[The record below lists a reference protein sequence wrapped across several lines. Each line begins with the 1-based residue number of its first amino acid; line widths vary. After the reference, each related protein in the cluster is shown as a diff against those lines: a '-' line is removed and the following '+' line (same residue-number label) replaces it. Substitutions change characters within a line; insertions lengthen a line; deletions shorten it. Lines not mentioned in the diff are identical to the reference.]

1 MRPLSLPVSQRRAL
15 APSAGSLGLVSR
27 LVAVAIAL
35 CVTAAPLTAQEGVIA
50 GTVRRAVT
58 LTPIE
63 GARVEVEGTELS
75 ATTDA
80 AGRFRITGI
89 SGTAIRLQVR
99 RLSFVPVAQA
109 ATVGATD
116 IRILLAESPVKLDE
130 IVVTGTA
137 VGTQSRA
144 IGNAVS
150 TINAVDEVEKS
161 GVGDL
166 GQLLNARAPGV
177 IVTSGSGRTGS
188 GPSINIRG
196 KNTIS
201 LSQQPLLYIDGV
213 RVVNDAGTGTRFQG
227 GSPASRLNDISPE
240 DIESMEIIKGPAAA
254 TIYGTEAANG
264 VIQIIT
270 RKGRTNSA
278 PVWTASVRQGTQWFQ
293 DPEGRIPT
301 NYAACLTAA
310 QVAPTSLALDCRGQ
324 PIGTI
329 VTWDAVEQENARGTP
344 IFRNGQLQT
353 YSGSLSG
360 GLPLIRYYLSG
371 TYDNDKGIEP
381 NNRVNRFSGHAN
393 MTVSPSSKV
402 DVSSSLTFVRGK
414 THLGAEYGAGSM
426 WGSLYGSP
434 LTEGGPGRGFNLYPP
449 EAVWGLFDNT
459 QDIARFTASGT
470 ISHRPTSWLT
480 QRFIVGIDETTEDNQ
495 GLQNFAPVEFQVF
508 QTPTANK
515 GQLLQDL
522 KNITFYSADY
532 SGSANIDL
540 TSAIS
545 ATTSIGGQFYKKYRQ
560 TTQTTGREFPAPG
573 LRTVSAA
580 AIREGSQEFTTNTT
594 IGAFI
599 QEQFGWNDR
608 LFLTAAVRADDNSA
622 FGEDFDFVTYP
633 KLSGTWVISEESFWA
648 PIRGSVNTLKLRT
661 AYGASGQQPDVFT
674 ALRTYQP
681 VTGLNDQPAVT
692 PQLFGNPDLKPE
704 RGQEIEVG
712 FEAGLFER
720 LSLDVTY
727 FSRRTKDAILERPI
741 APSTGF
747 PGRQFVNIGEVSNA
761 GLEVKA
767 DVTAL
772 QRENLGL
779 ELSLNLGTSRDRI
792 EDLGGIPFIAQP
804 GLPQRH
810 VEGYPI
816 NGYWAKRVTNA
827 TMPTTP
833 TGLATNVMCDNGA
846 GGEAPC
852 ATAPVVFLGTPTP
865 KLTGAFTSTLSIG
878 RNLRLFGLVDFKR
891 GHKMLDTDGAIRCAI
906 FRICEV
912 NVNPQ
917 KFSPQYVANAQN
929 GSALVIVDQFIRD
942 ASFSKLREV
951 SASYT
956 LPDRYARHVRAG
968 RAVVTLAGRNL
979 HTWTNYPGLDPES
992 RAAIAGASQFDQ
1004 AIVPT
1009 TAQFITTFTL
1019 TF

>member
-1 MRPLSLPVSQRRAL
+1 MQPISRPVREL
-15 APSAGSLGLVSR
+15 GSRGMAR
-27 LVAVAIAL
+27 LIAVAITL
-35 CVTAAPLTAQEGVIA
+35 CAAAPELFAQGGVVA

-58 LTPIE
+58 LSPVEGVRVSVE
-63 GARVEVEGTELS
+63 GAEQS
-75 ATTDA
+75 AITDA
-80 AGRFRITGI
+80 AGRFRLTDVRGD
-89 SGTAIRLQVR
+89 SVTLQAR
-99 RLSFVPVAQA
+99 RLSFTAVNQRVA
-109 ATVGATD
+109 VGASD
-116 IRILLAESPVKLDE
+116 VRILMNESAVRLDQV
-130 IVVTGTA
+130 VVTGTA

-150 TINAVDEVEKS
+150 TINAVDEIEKS

-166 GQLLNARAPGV
+166 GSLLNARAPGV
-177 IVTSGSGRTGS
+177 IVTSGSGRIGA

-213 RVVNDAGTGTRFQG
+213 RVVNDIGTGTRFQG
-227 GSPASRLNDISPE
+227 GNPASRLNDISPE

-270 RKGRTNSA
+270 KKGRANSA
-278 PVWTASVRQGTQWFQ
+278 PVWMASVRQGTQWFQ

-301 NYAACLTAA
+301 NYSMCSTAA
-310 QVAPTSLALDCRGQ
+310 HVAPTSNALDCRGQ
-324 PIGTI
+324 AIGTV
-329 VTWDAVEQENARGTP
+329 VTWDGVEQENARGTP
-344 IFRNGQLQT
+344 IWRNGHLQT
-353 YSGSLSG
+353 YNGSLSG
-360 GLPLIRYYLSG
+360 GLPLVRYYMSG
-371 TYDNDKGIEP
+371 TYDHDKGIEP
-381 NNRVNRFSGHAN
+381 NNKLSRFSGHAN
-393 MTVSPSSKV
+393 LMISPSDKV

-414 THLGAEYGAGSM
+414 THLGAEYGAGAM
-426 WGSLYGSP
+426 WGSLYGSA
-434 LTEGGPGRGFNLYPP
+434 LSEGGPGRGFNLYPP
-449 EAVWGLFDNT
+449 EAVWGLFENT
-459 QDIARFTASGT
+459 QDVARFTASGT
-470 ISHRPTSWLT
+470 VNHRPTSWLT

-495 GLQNFAPVEFQVF
+495 GLQHFAPVEFQVF
-508 QTPTANK
+508 QSPTANK

-532 SGSANIDL
+532 SGSANFDL

-545 ATTSIGGQFYKKYRQ
+545 STSSIGGQFYKKYRQ

-580 AIREGSQEFTTNTT
+580 AIREGSQEYTTNTT
-594 IGAFI
+594 VGMFV
-599 QEQFGWNDR
+599 QQQFGWQDR
-608 LFLTAAVRADDNSA
+608 LFLTAAIRADDNSA
-622 FGEDFDFVTYP
+622 FGEEFDFVTYP
-633 KLSGTWVISEESFWA
+633 KLSGTWVISEESFWQPA
-648 PIRGSVNTLKLRT
+648 RSAVNTLKLRA

-681 VTGLNDQPAVT
+681 VTGLNDQPAVS
-692 PQLFGNPDLKPE
+692 PQFFGNPDLKPE
-704 RGQEIEVG
+704 RGQELEAG

-720 LSLDVTY
+720 VSLDVTY

-761 GLEVKA
+761 GFEVKA
-767 DVTAL
+767 DVTAIA
-772 QRENLGL
+772 RENLGL
-779 ELSLNLGTSRDRI
+779 ELGINLGTAKDKI
-792 EDLGGIPFIAQP
+792 VDLGGIPFIAQP

-810 VEGYPI
+810 VEGYAI
-816 NGYWAKRVTNA
+816 NGYWAKRVTSA

-846 GGEAPC
+846 GGEQPC

-865 KLTGAFTSTLSIG
+865 KLTGAFTGTLSIG

-891 GHKMLDTDGAIRCAI
+891 GHKMLDTDTTIRCAI

-956 LPDRYARHVRAG
+956 LPDRFARYTRAG

-979 HTWTNYPGLDPES
+979 HTWTSYTGLDPES
-992 RAAIAGASQFDQ
+992 RANLSSAAQFDQ
-1004 AIVPT
+1004 AITPSV
-1009 TAQFITTFTL
+1009 AQFITTITL